1 MTRPQT
7 ARTVGRWVRTVTL
20 VVGVPS
26 LLIAAW
32 FAARDVREV
41 DPATWWALVP
51 ALVLSTASLWMQ
63 ARSWRVLLPHGTDPT
78 AADDAFFTSQLVK
91 YSPVGGFAQA
101 AAQAGLAVDGTTGA
115 ARATTAMAV
124 SKLTMVVAAGCA
136 GPVLAATNPT
146 LAPWLRVLL
155 CCTPAAL
162 ALGHPAVLRS
172 SLNLAGRVLRRQ
184 LDPAVLPDPG
194 AVWRSIGWAVPAQA
208 LAGASFAVLAV
219 VTDPGVD
226 PVQATAGFVVAWAVG
241 FLVIPVPAGLGIR
254 EAVIAVLVEGPPGTK
269 LVAAVMLRLVVIA
282 AEALLAAAVRVR
294 AARRPTDRNGAG
306 PTEPPEAP
314 VGPTG

>member
-1 MTRPQT
+1 VTRPQT
-7 ARTVGRWVRTVTL
+7 ARTVARWVRTVTL
-20 VVGVPS
+20 AVGVPS

-32 FAARDVREV
+32 FAARDVGDV

-51 ALVLSTASLWMQ
+51 ALALSTASLWLQ
-63 ARSWRVLLPHGTDPT
+63 SRSWRALLPAGTDAT

-146 LAPWLRVLL
+146 LAPGLRVLL

-172 SLNLAGRVLRRQ
+172 SLTLAGRVLRRQ
-184 LDPAVLPDPG
+184 LDPTVLPDPG

-226 PVQATAGFVVAWAVG
+226 PVQAAAGFVVAWAVG

-294 AARRPTDRNGAG
+294 AARRPTDRSGAG
-306 PTEPPEAP
+306 PTGPPGGRA
-314 VGPTG
+314 GPTG

>member
-1 MTRPQT
+1 VTRPQT
-7 ARTVGRWVRTVTL
+7 ARTVGRWVRTATL

-32 FAARDVREV
+32 FAARDVRDV

-51 ALVLSTASLWMQ
+51 ALALSTTSLWLQ
-63 ARSWRVLLPHGTDPT
+63 ARSWRVLLPAGTDAT
-78 AADDAFFTSQLVK
+78 VADDAFFTSQLVK

-101 AAQAGLAVDGTTGA
+101 AAQAGLAIDGTTGA

-136 GPVLAATNPT
+136 GPVLAATNPA
-146 LAPWLRVLL
+146 LAPWLRLLL
-155 CCTPAAL
+155 CCTPAGL
-162 ALGHPAVLRS
+162 ALGHPAVLHRS
-172 SLNLAGRVLRRQ
+172 LELAGRVLRRP

-226 PVQATAGFVVAWAVG
+226 PVQAAAGFVVAWAVG
-241 FLVIPVPAGLGIR
+241 FLVIPVPAGLGVR

-294 AARRPTDRNGAG
+294 SARRPAEPGASRPPGGPAG
-306 PTEPPEAP
+306 PT
-314 VGPTG
+314 G

>member
-172 SLNLAGRVLRRQ
+172 SLTLAGRVLRRQ

-226 PVQATAGFVVAWAVG
+226 PVQAAAGFVVAWAVG

>member
-1 MTRPQT
+1 MSRPQT
-7 ARTVGRWVRTVTL
+7 ARTVASWVRTVTL
-20 VVGVPS
+20 AVGVPS

-32 FAARDVREV
+32 FAARDVRDV

-51 ALVLSTASLWMQ
+51 ALALSTTSLWMQ
-63 ARSWRVLLPHGTDPT
+63 ARSWRVLLPTGTDAT
-78 AADDAFFTSQLVK
+78 VADDAFFTSQLVK

-101 AAQAGLAVDGTTGA
+101 AAQAGLAVDDTTGA

-136 GPVLAATNPT
+136 GPVLAATNPG
-146 LAPWLRVLL
+146 LAPWLRALL
-155 CCTPAAL
+155 CCTPAGL
-162 ALGHPAVLRS
+162 ALGHPAVLRR
-172 SLNLAGRVLRRQ
+172 SLELAGRVLRHP

-226 PVQATAGFVVAWAVG
+226 PVQAAAGFVVAWAVG

-282 AEALLAAAVRVR
+282 AEALLAAAVRLR
-294 AARRPTDRNGAG
+294 AARRPTGANDPG
-306 PTEPPEAP
+306 PTGPPEAP